1 MLCPICPTAG
11 WIGGCLGGYIGVNPP
26 PHWKGRIISAVLT
39 ASLIGITA
47 IALKYFFNISLCSG
61 GRTNL
66 EKAVIA
72 GIKGLLM
79 GIVYSIG
86 VNYLLGRFVFTA
98 PPEEE
103 KVKAPDPDMPCCCKN
118 KAK

>member
-11 WIGGCLGGYIGVNPP
+11 WFGGWVGGYFGVNPP
-26 PHWKGRIISAVLT
+26 PHWKGKMISAVIT
-39 ASLIGITA
+39 ASLIAITA
-47 IALKYFFNISLCSG
+47 IALKYFFNIALCSG
-61 GRTNL
+61 GRTTL

-72 GIKGLLM
+72 GIKGLLL

-86 VNYLLGRFVFTA
+86 VNYLLGRYVFTA
-98 PPEEE
+98 PPVAED
-103 KVKAPDPDMPCCCKN
+103 VKDPGPDKPCCCKN